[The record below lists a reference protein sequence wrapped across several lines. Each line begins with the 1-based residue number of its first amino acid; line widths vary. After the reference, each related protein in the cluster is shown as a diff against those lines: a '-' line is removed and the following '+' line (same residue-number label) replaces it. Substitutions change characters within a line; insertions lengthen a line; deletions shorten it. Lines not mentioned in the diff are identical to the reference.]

1 MKNLI
6 KIKIGE
12 RNIMNKS
19 KSLIYRGY
27 DIILQ
32 PEGYKIMLNNVFILE
47 KTRVI
52 ASEGMIEYLA
62 RCDIDKIKKEQTKLD
77 DANIQRVDAQV
88 KGPNYG
94 KL

>member
-12 RNIMNKS
+12 RNIMS

-32 PEGYKIMLNNVFILE
+32 PDGYKIMLNNVFVLE
-47 KTRVI
+47 NTKI
-52 ASEGMIEYLA
+52 KASVEGFEYLA
-62 RCDIDKIKKEQTKLD
+62 RCDIDRILKEQTKLD
-77 DANIQRVDAQV
+77 DASIQRVDAQV

-94 KL
+94 KI

>member
-1 MKNLI
+1 M
-6 KIKIGE
+6 
-12 RNIMNKS
+12 S

-27 DIILQ
+27 DIIVTK
-32 PEGYKIMLNNVFILE
+32 EGYKIMLNNVFILE
-47 KTRVI
+47 KTRMI
-52 ASEGMIEYLA
+52 ASEETIEYLA

-77 DANIQRVDAQV
+77 DASIQRVDAQV

>member
-12 RNIMNKS
+12 RNIMS

-27 DIILQ
+27 DIIFTK
-32 PEGYKIMLNNVFILE
+32 EGYKIMLNNVFILE
-47 KTRVI
+47 KTRMI
-52 ASEGMIEYLA
+52 ASEGTIEYLA

-77 DANIQRVDAQV
+77 DASIQRVDAQV